1 MERINRM
8 IDRILQNRVLT
19 HVLYWT
25 ASILLWWIIGSVALE
40 DTWEPLVNKLCYLPA
55 QLMATYFLIY
65 YQIPKL
71 IYKKR
76 YIAFLLSLVG
86 SMYITSAVARFF
98 KIYVY
103 EPVLELGGQ
112 QESIMEILTQQEP
125 IMTRYVVWVYLFA
138 FFTALVKL
146 IKEHFEA
153 RQQLE
158 LLQKDKINAELGF
171 LKAQLH
177 PHFLFNTLNNLYT
190 LTLIKSPEAPAMIQ
204 KLADMLDYTLYQE
217 RDKEIPIQKEVELIQ
232 NYIDLELLRYG
243 DRLDLQFHKVIKDTN
258 QSIAP
263 LVLLSMVENAF
274 KHGASGDHERPKI
287 YIDLLVDEK
296 EINFSVFNTKPQA
309 VRVDETGY
317 KKGIGVNNVKRQLAL
332 LYPDQHTLVIN
343 EQKESYEIELSIQNL
358 PASVLSI
365 EQVKLMTS

>member
-1 MERINRM
+1 MESINKI
-8 IDRILQNRVLT
+8 IDKILQNRVLT

-25 ASILLWWIIGSVALE
+25 ASVLLWCLVGSFVV
-40 DTWEPLVNKLCYLPA
+40 DNKWEPLVNKLCYLPA
-55 QLMATYFLIY
+55 QLIATYFLIY

-71 IYKKR
+71 IYKKK
-76 YIAFLLSLVG
+76 YLAFLLSFAV
-86 SMYITSAVARFF
+86 SMYITSAIARYF

-103 EPVLELGGQ
+103 EPVLGLAGP
-112 QESIMEILTQQEP
+112 QESILEILTQQAP
-125 IMTRYVVWVYLFA
+125 IMNRYSLWVYLFA
-138 FFTALVKL
+138 IFTAIVKL
-146 IKEHFEA
+146 IKERFEA
-153 RQQLE
+153 RQELE
-158 LLQKDKINAELGF
+158 FLQNEKANAELGF

-190 LTLIKSPEAPAMIQ
+190 LTLIKSPEAPDMIQ

-243 DRLDLQFHKVIKDTN
+243 DRLDLQFHKVIKDSN

-287 YIDLLVDEK
+287 YIDLMVDDK
-296 EINFSVFNTKPQA
+296 EIYFSVFNTKPDTILS
-309 VRVDETGY
+309 DEKGY

-332 LYPDQHTLVIN
+332 LYPNQHILKIN
-343 EQKESYEIELSIQNL
+343 EKKESYEIELS
-358 PASVLSI
+358 
-365 EQVKLMTS
+365 VKK